1 MAVLPCTSEKIL
13 KWSDFIL
20 KTNSELNNHHLPYY
34 NIHPRV
40 PAIIKNLYNTV
51 FSGSHTNKYSGCY
64 ERYIKGLYMVNQ
76 QSKPG
81 LRDATEDV
89 EQNFAPWP
97 ASSATQEML
106 ADVDAMGQ
114 EPEIQ
119 LKASPLR
126 LIFEAPDGNQYTWLK
141 SKSYLGPSIAAD
153 DLENVKKTSCGDGTA
168 QGTMVGWAPWMKRRA
183 QVFCNDDF
191 CNMHPYGTQYQTSD
205 QQKLGVHQKDV
216 KTTNSDL
223 LSGNPNWLFNVV
235 PDAPTWNMIEMD
247 YTTEKRYDVSHCFN
261 HIYVPENATFESW
274 TTKVCNDPRGCLP
287 LKFTT
292 NPCIYDRGVL
302 NSGAV
307 GPLPLNHNITFP
319 RGGTWDPMGASNDW
333 GLPIPAYV
341 FDDTVVTANE
351 YVYPHA
357 HWLQGDNFMANM
369 ISYGGM
375 GWPPNPEVGR
385 YTMCNE
391 THGWYKDTWKSGNMA
406 PTYMQNAQSD
416 VYTWW
421 QPFDT
426 PGVWEAALMNAG
438 RRRRDAPEPRN
449 SSYTYSITPVIPF
462 TTEEL
467 ERLQA
472 GRSAHTLRAVS
483 NIFIF

>member
-1 MAVLPCTSEKIL
+1 
-13 KWSDFIL
+13 
-20 KTNSELNNHHLPYY
+20 
-34 NIHPRV
+34 
-40 PAIIKNLYNTV
+40 
-51 FSGSHTNKYSGCY
+51 
-64 ERYIKGLYMVNQ
+64 MVNQ

-81 LRDATEDV
+81 PRDQTEDV

-97 ASSATQEML
+97 ASGAPQEML
-106 ADVDAMGQ
+106 ADIDAMGQ

-153 DLENVKKTSCGDGTA
+153 DLENVKKTSCGDGTSA
-168 QGTMVGWAPWMKRRA
+168 GTMVGWAPWMKRRA

-205 QQKLGVHQKDV
+205 QQKLTVGQK
-216 KTTNSDL
+216 TQPTNNADL

-247 YTTEKRYDVSHCFN
+247 YTTDKRYDVSHCFN

-274 TTKVCNDPRGCLP
+274 TTKACNDPRGCLP

-292 NPCIYDRGVL
+292 NPCIYERDHMT
-302 NSGAV
+302 SA

-319 RGGTWDPMGASNDW
+319 RGGTWDPFGSTNVIGMPEGAY
-333 GLPIPAYV
+333 IY
-341 FDDTVVTANE
+341 DDTVVSANE

-357 HWLQGDNFMANM
+357 HWKNGDNFFLNVF
-369 ISYGGM
+369 SYGGSA
-375 GWPPNPEVGR
+375 WPPNPAVGT

-391 THGWYKDTWKSGNMA
+391 THGWYKDTWKSGNLA
-406 PTYMQNAQSD
+406 PTYGNLQSD
-416 VYTWW
+416 VFTSWG
-421 QPFDT
+421 PFDT
-426 PGVWEAALMNAG
+426 PGSLWEAALINAG
-438 RRRRDAPEPRN
+438 RKRRDAPSDPPTHPSQNEGY
-449 SSYTYSITPVIPF
+449 SSIAPVIPY

-467 ERLQA
+467 ERLQS

-483 NIFIF
+483 NILFRDILFSRDIIYIRDIKYIKDFTNFRDL